1 MATSPAPSPSHGREC
16 IDQQPRAVR
25 RSDTRRLGEKA
36 QFLINFTQPTTAV
49 RGQIAKVYLPK
60 LNKMQEYDIRAYKDV
75 AQKLFLLG
83 FGIPAT
89 TWRPTTKSAT

>member
-1 MATSPAPSPSHGREC
+1 
-16 IDQQPRAVR
+16 
-25 RSDTRRLGEKA
+25 
-36 QFLINFTQPTTAV
+36 V